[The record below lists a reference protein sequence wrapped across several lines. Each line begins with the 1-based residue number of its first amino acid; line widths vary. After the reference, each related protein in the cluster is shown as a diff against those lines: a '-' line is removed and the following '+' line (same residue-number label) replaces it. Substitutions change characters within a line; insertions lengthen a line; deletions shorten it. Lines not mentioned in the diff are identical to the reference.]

1 LHWLTKF
8 LVVICSALSILLA
21 GLAVAYAAN
30 ADSVRSALSAQVL
43 ARQSAEARLV
53 SASSQHAEAL
63 STREEAVANLRREA
77 EGLRGQLVS
86 REENIGAL
94 RARLASLEL
103 EVQGNENR
111 SAQLGATIDTMTD
124 LVSNYRDEISRL
136 RSDMVDLNRR
146 EIQYIDRIRDLEGQL
161 EVAIVTSRALQ
172 EELASMQASGTGI
185 GGTPSDPSRPFE
197 FSGQLIRC
205 AVTRV
210 DTDAAGRTLVTIDEG
225 ANRGVQRNMTMNIV
239 RDGKFL
245 ATIQI
250 ERADPQQAVGYVTL
264 TASGAGA
271 IRVGDVVLSSLR

>member
-1 LHWLTKF
+1 MHWLTKF

-30 ADSVRSALSAQVL
+30 ADSVRSALSAQTL
-43 ARQSAEARLV
+43 ARQAAEARLQ
-53 SASSQHAEAL
+53 SSQSQHADAL
-63 STREEAVANLRREA
+63 RTAEEAVANLRREA
-77 EGLRGQLVS
+77 EGLRRDMVS
-86 REENIGAL
+86 REENIGTL
-94 RARLASLEL
+94 RARLAGLEL

-111 SAQLGATIDTMTD
+111 SAQLGATIDTMAD
-124 LVSNYRDEISRL
+124 LVSNYRDEVSGL

-172 EELASMQASGTGI
+172 EELASMRATAGGTTIASGE
-185 GGTPSDPSRPFE
+185 SARPFE
-197 FSGQLIRC
+197 FTGQLIRC

-225 ANRGVQRNMTMNIV
+225 ANRGVQRNMLMNIV
-239 RDGKFL
+239 RDGQFI

-250 ERADPQQAVGYVTL
+250 ERADPQQSVGYVTL

-271 IRVGDVVLSSLR
+271 VRRGDVVLSSLR